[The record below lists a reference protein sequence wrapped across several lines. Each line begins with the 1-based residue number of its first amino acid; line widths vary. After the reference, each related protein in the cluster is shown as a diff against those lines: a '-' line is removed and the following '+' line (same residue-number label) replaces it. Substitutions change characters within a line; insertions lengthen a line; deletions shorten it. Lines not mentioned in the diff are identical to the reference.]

1 MLDETDNVA
10 GGGSSLTVAQGETF
24 SVVFNEVDT
33 GATKYLT
40 AIRVYTNETQYVH
53 YDVNYDNPN
62 WTLVTPPL
70 TFDGVF
76 FGIRYEINTSEL
88 TEGYLIKAYYGADPT
103 GGNPD
108 PTIPPAIQPIT
119 GQPAVAFETI
129 ESVDYFA
136 VSFVAPEAGI
146 VYSLQTQTALG
157 GSWTDETDSLAT
169 DTSSAANEGI
179 TLKAPTGGATTK
191 FFRVKASTFTAQ

>member
-1 MLDETDNVA
+1 
-10 GGGSSLTVAQGETF
+10 
-24 SVVFNEVDT
+24 
-33 GATKYLT
+33 
-40 AIRVYTNETQYVH
+40 
-53 YDVNYDNPN
+53 
-62 WTLVTPPL
+62 
-70 TFDGVF
+70 
-76 FGIRYEINTSEL
+76 GIRLDIDTTTL
-88 TEGYLIKAYYGADPT
+88 TEGYVIEAYYGADPT

-129 ESVDYFA
+129 GEDEYFA

-157 GSWTDETDSLAT
+157 GSWTDETDPLAT
-169 DTSSAANEGI
+169 DTSSAANEEI

-191 FFRVKASTFTAQ
+191 FFRVKASTAQ